1 MSHIVL
7 VTNMGS
13 DDVVKATKKRI
24 YTAYHEDGLI
34 DVFVGSFPIIF
45 SMLLL
50 IDLGWMAGIWF
61 VLIIPMYATAKNV
74 LTVPRIGYVKLEQTR
89 RKSIGVL
96 LGSVLAV
103 FGLFVFAFFDFI
115 PKGFWD
121 WMEAN
126 FIIIAAVTFALILL
140 TVGVV
145 FHVRRFYIYAIAA
158 LGIIPIGDAIGLEF
172 YQAML
177 ILGIV
182 IVVSGM
188 IVIYQ
193 FIRSH
198 PKIEEG
204 SSLP

>member
-1 MSHIVL
+1 MASADI
-7 VTNMGS
+7 
-13 DDVVKATKKRI
+13 VKATKKRI

-74 LTVPRIGYVKLEQTR
+74 LTVPRIGYVKLEETR
-89 RKSIGVL
+89 RKSIGIL

-145 FHVRRFYIYAIAA
+145 FHVRRFFIYAIAA

-172 YQAML
+172 FQVML

-182 IVVSGM
+182 IEVSGM

-198 PKIEEG
+198 PRIEEG

>member
-1 MSHIVL
+1 
-7 VTNMGS
+7 MGS